1 MSPLGFV
8 SPKNWKRSI
17 LRSILI
23 RAYKICY
30 NKELLDKELKRIERK
45 FIEINGYRKWIVNQL
60 KEECKLL
67 NEQYHRNIETYTD
80 NNSVTTTTQMLV
92 LPYKGEKGEKLIKLL
107 KKHVKKVFPENHLS
121 RHAYSSKKLGSFFNI
136 KDQTKLEHSNDL
148 TYLVKYPENT
158 CSENYL
164 GKTARWIN
172 ERVLEHV
179 CKDKSHMVQHTLQS
193 GHPSVSLNEFK
204 IVGKGFN
211 NNRVKRKI
219 SEASIVK
226 QYRPI
231 LNTQKKLNICRTL

>member
-1 MSPLGFV
+1 M
-8 SPKNWKRSI
+8 
-17 LRSILI
+17 
-23 RAYKICY
+23 
-30 NKELLDKELKRIERK
+30 
-45 FIEINGYRKWIVNQL
+45 
-60 KEECKLL
+60 
-67 NEQYHRNIETYTD
+67 
-80 NNSVTTTTQMLV
+80 
-92 LPYKGEKGEKLIKLL
+92 
-107 KKHVKKVFPENHLS
+107 
-121 RHAYSSKKLGSFFNI
+121 SKKFYLAIISHGMLTVVLGSFFNI
-136 KDQTKLEHSNDL
+136 KDQTKLEHNNDL

-231 LNTQKKLNICRTL
+231 LNTQKNLTSVELFN